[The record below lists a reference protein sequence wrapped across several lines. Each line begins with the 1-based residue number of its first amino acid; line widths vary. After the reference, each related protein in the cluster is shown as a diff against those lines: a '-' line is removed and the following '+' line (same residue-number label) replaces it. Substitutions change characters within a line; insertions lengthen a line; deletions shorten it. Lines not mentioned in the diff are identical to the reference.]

1 MRWRLFAV
9 WVAVTAVLIL
19 MAVSELVFGR
29 GDLRRFG
36 ERVLLA
42 LVWPLALLSPAGRAK
57 LFGSGGA
64 P

>member
-9 WVAVTAVLIL
+9 WLAVTAVLVL
-19 MAVSELVFGR
+19 MALSEQLFGR

-42 LVWPLALLSPAGRAK
+42 LVWPLALLSPAGRAR
-57 LFGSGGA
+57 LFGSGGS